1 MVVDWEQ
8 SVGKALVR
16 DPDRPVNNRARV
28 LTKTEVIVLNSCE
41 ELEQECV
48 THYTE
53 RGV

>member
-16 DPDRPVNNRARV
+16 DPDRSVNKRVRV
-28 LTKTEVIVLNSCE
+28 LTKTKVIVLKCE

-48 THYTE
+48 IH
-53 RGV
+53 